1 MNNEDK
7 SINNTKSKTHDANS
21 SKGSGLENM
30 EELSQYLKSTAG
42 TRQGRTLPPLEK
54 WHPTQVEDMDLVIK
68 DNGEWWHEGTLMT
81 RESLVNLF
89 ATVLWKEEDDGI
101 VEYFLK
107 TPGQKLR
114 IKVEDVPFLINDV
127 GIVQDGAVQWLEF
140 TTTTGDVIRLDD
152 DHPISLRTYL
162 PSHNSSDDKKVLSQN
177 DQSTVRPYL
186 LVRNGMTALIGRSTF
201 YHLTEIGELTEQNDE
216 TTLTLQSG
224 GRSYKVS
231 MPTS

>member
-1 MNNEDK
+1 MNNKDK

-21 SKGSGLENM
+21 SKGLGLENI
-30 EELSQYLKSTAG
+30 EELSQYFKSTAG
-42 TRQGRTLPPLEK
+42 TREGRTLPPLEK

-89 ATVLWKEEDDGI
+89 ATVLWKEKDNGI

-127 GIVQDGAVQWLEF
+127 GIVQDESAQWLEF
-140 TTTTGDVIRLDD
+140 MTTTGDVIRLDD
-152 DHPISLRTYL
+152 EHPISLRTYL
-162 PSHNSSDDKKVLSQN
+162 PNHISSDDKNVVSQQN
-177 DQSTVRPYL
+177 ESTVRPYMF
-186 LVRNGMTALIGRSTF
+186 VRDGMTALIGRSTF
-201 YHLTEIGELTEQNDE
+201 YHLTEIGELAEQDDE

-224 GRSYKVS
+224 GRSYKIS
-231 MPTS
+231 MPAS